1 MDALLYIY
9 VGLRLE
15 KAQPLISLYQFCHS
29 NNMRDNDAG
38 GLSYILIIMSIMCL
52 VCMALPTDATAVSS
66 ISLGNR
72 KVYLKF
78 CVSNFCTPW
87 CFKRCYCC
95 TNQNLCYTTREQCEQ
110 VCPVCNPI
118 CPPAPSPLGKVT
130 STTDVNL
137 AT

>member
-1 MDALLYIY
+1 MYIIWTFFYIY

-38 GLSYILIIMSIMCL
+38 DLPYILIIMSIMCL

-78 CVSNFCTPW
+78 VSATFVHLGASSVVIAAQTKIFVTRQGNSASRFA
-87 CFKRCYCC
+87 
-95 TNQNLCYTTREQCEQ
+95 LC
-110 VCPVCNPI
+110 
-118 CPPAPSPLGKVT
+118 
-130 STTDVNL
+130 
-137 AT
+137 ATLYVRQHHLLLER